1 MLLVVTRTF
10 HEITPETARR
20 LRLIMSD
27 VDGTLTLD
35 GEYFS
40 PDVIE
45 IINRL
50 QHRGILVGLVS
61 GRTLLRLTQAAK
73 L

>member
-1 MLLVVTRTF
+1 
-10 HEITPETARR
+10 
-20 LRLIMSD
+20 MSD